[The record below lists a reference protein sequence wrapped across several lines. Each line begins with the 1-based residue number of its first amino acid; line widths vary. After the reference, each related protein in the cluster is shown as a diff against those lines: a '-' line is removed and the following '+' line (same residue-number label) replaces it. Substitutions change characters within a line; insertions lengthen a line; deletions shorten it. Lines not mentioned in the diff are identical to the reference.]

1 MKGIYNENFKTVRK
15 EIEVDTERLHSLMN
29 GQNTVTMAMFTQAI
43 YRFNTISAIPTR
55 MYMYNYNIIHVHRK
69 NNLKKTP
76 DIQSSPEQREQSWTS
91 HNALS

>member
-55 MYMYNYNIIHVHRK
+55 LFMYIGK
-69 NNLKKTP
+69 TTLKRPQIFK
-76 DIQSSPEQREQSWTS
+76 
-91 HNALS
+91 AVLSKESKAGRPTMPYLK